1 VPKGLPDVNQKV
13 GVDGSDAVSGYKE
26 VAGAAG
32 LASAANDEVTRSLQE
47 VERAAQGVARSMP
60 KNMFGSIEAAGAINA
75 AIREQQA
82 LMASGGAAARMAS
95 EAATAAMQQEKETVN
110 AVIAV
115 YGARQALAERM
126 VVTQKALSDE
136 LTNTAN
142 AFRVQMADAARVA
155 ASEVDK
161 ANLSIEKTRVLLAR
175 ANAEATVTALAVGA
189 GGTTGAGFDA
199 AAMKAV
205 AWDVAQQVASRA
217 TSGSDGAVTAATAMG
232 AAAAAEVLSGGS
244 GSTGGGSG
252 TGGILWATS
261 AATAA
266 RIAARNAVNDFKT
279 PFYSF
284 VYGATA
290 EALAGG
296 GSGGGGYGGGDGG
309 GGWNGS
315 SGNGFLGPFAGAAAG
330 AAGGLLARSP
340 HDAASQF
347 GTVSAWLSVW
357 YPRIHWAL
365 MATNELL
372 ATAGPAIIAGTAASL
387 VGLEGGQTAY
397 DRLFAI
403 NAVGQ
408 SLGGSLGQ
416 TPGQFLGLG
425 DALQKAQTSA
435 DPAVWELMGAAINS
449 VKGATDN
456 ASGGLSNFWQLGTN
470 TIDMLDRFAAKVT
483 TDFKGGVGKELSSV
497 VSQGTSDLQQFGD
510 VVGNIGRLF
519 LNVVPSLPGV
529 GGDILTLLSAGTGA
543 LASTAG
549 FLGKTGLLGPL
560 LAGEAGLRYGPALVG
575 GLGSLVGK
583 AGGGLL
589 GLGDLGTDL
598 AASGVSSD
606 VVLGAATGITGLGTI
621 LGTAAKGARLATA
634 ADVDAGLATT
644 IGETI
649 GPTEGSG
656 IAGALGAATGPT
668 IAGVAALTYLVTKAA
683 LAKTPAEQAAATQ
696 QSAINQSTFTSAFS
710 SLMTGMTQAAQGAA
724 SGTTTPSFMQVIE
737 GGQGKG
743 IRDESIGDMAINFI
757 KEGLA
762 GLPGLGGLA
771 MPTNRDVAQQQLAS
785 YGQQFSNLLSAG
797 PVMQQMLGG
806 GSIQSAYDIAD
817 MAGLQASQL
826 QQLISGTAA
835 QKEDIQN
842 QLLNEQA
849 GYKVMA
855 ASPGVYGANVAAV
868 QAMKG
873 LAGSQLTTVNS
884 AWDQI
889 LQNAAGG
896 TGAATGFA
904 SGLSSLQ
911 TLGSSLPTAEA
922 QAEIAKLDP
931 KAAKASISS
940 IAKALVGFSSTAS
953 QEAWSAF
960 SNASTTSPGLIQQI
974 GSLGDWLR
982 TAQTA
987 SPNIGQGQ
995 FNQAVLYEARQALP
1009 YAKDS
1014 PAALAQLGVITQQA
1028 GGPGYSAAETQ
1039 KQNLAAIG
1047 GFIDRNAGSQKQFNA
1062 VMNEGSI
1069 ALANVSAQ
1077 ALNFGATL
1085 KENTYSALAGGATGL
1100 PQVSEDMARFKAT
1113 IDGGINTSAFKGA
1126 ARSIASDLA
1135 GVSASAGDVG
1145 AILNASLSGKGLSTG
1160 EIANAI
1166 KLVQSD
1172 MSALTVPVKPKLD
1185 ASALAAPTQEAIRSI
1200 AGAHD
1205 AVMAGIM
1212 DYKAKVDTPVAP
1224 PPPKGGVVE
1233 YTTRVPKPIAPPA
1246 PMGGTVVYHSVV
1258 IGPGQAGIIGGGG
1271 TRFMAQSGFRVPGF
1285 GGGDIVP
1292 AMLEPGEAVV
1302 PKHLVS
1308 ALAPFL
1314 AANKVP
1320 GFQAG
1325 GFAGAEGFGASTL
1338 SFSTMYSSML
1348 EALESMVSGIASGL
1362 SESVQNTLSS
1372 YARGSFG
1379 GTMRGTPAASSA
1391 PSGTPSNPVAVELV
1405 SNGMISSGGGGIPA
1419 GAMGALPIPAAAQ
1432 KVIDAFEKTFAGM
1445 GNPWGNFAS
1454 QIMQGLLDSIK
1465 DASKETA
1472 AEAKALTA
1480 KVTQEVNFA
1489 KSTAATAVSGLNFA
1503 GMTSLPTPT
1512 MTAQGQPYQY
1522 YADQASGNP
1531 LSVQQQMGDYLQSIQ
1546 SFSGDIG
1553 KLSKGG
1559 LNKSLIQQL
1568 LGAGPLQGDQEAQS
1582 ILGGAGGVG
1591 AVNNLWKQINSAAN
1605 KLGIGGAEAVYGYG
1619 GVGSKT
1625 VSVKA
1630 QADAAPVHAL
1640 QAAINAVHGKTVDL
1654 HVNVTVGS
1662 GGQSMSV
1669 SQINQIVAK
1678 VQSQLLEQAK
1688 RNRKTGLMLPGYGS

>member
-1 VPKGLPDVNQKV
+1 VPKGLDDVTQKV
-13 GVDGSDAVSGYKE
+13 AVDGGEAVAGYTNI
-26 VAGAAG
+26 AGAAG

-47 VERAAQGVARSMP
+47 VERAAQSVARSMP

-115 YGARQALAERM
+115 YQARQALAERM

-155 ASEVDK
+155 ATEVDK

-175 ANAEATVTALAVGA
+175 ANAEATVSALAVGA

-217 TSGSDGAVTAATAMG
+217 TSGSDSAVTAATAMG

-266 RIAARNAVNDFKT
+266 RIAARDAVNDFKT

-290 EALAGG
+290 AALAGGGGPGGG
-296 GSGGGGYGGGDGG
+296 GSGGGGGDEGG
-309 GGWNGS
+309 GG
-315 SGNGFLGPFAGAAAG
+315 SGGGFLGPFAGAAAG
-330 AAGGLLARSP
+330 AVGGLLARSP

-347 GTVSAWLSVW
+347 GTVSAWLGVW

-372 ATAGPAIIAGTAASL
+372 ATAGPAIVAGTAAAF
-387 VGLEGGQTAY
+387 VGLEGGQTMY
-397 DRLFAI
+397 DRLAAI

-435 DPAVWELMGAAINS
+435 DPAVWELVGAAINS

-456 ASGGLSNFWQLGTN
+456 ASGGLQNFWQLGTN

-483 TDFKGGVGKELSSV
+483 TDFKGGAGKELSAV

-529 GGDILTLLSAGTGA
+529 GGDLLSILSGGTGA
-543 LASTAG
+543 LASAAG
-549 FLGKTGLLGPL
+549 TLGKFGLLGPL
-560 LAGEAGLRYGPALVG
+560 LAGEAGLRYGPALIG

-589 GLGDLGTDL
+589 GLGDVGVDL
-598 AASGVSSD
+598 AGAGVSSD
-606 VVLGAATGITGLGTI
+606 VILGAATGATGLGTI

-634 ADVDAGLATT
+634 ADVDAGLATS

-649 GPTEGSG
+649 GPVEGSG
-656 IAGALGAATGPT
+656 IAGALGATTGPV
-668 IAGVAALTYLVTKAA
+668 IAGVAALTYLVGKAIA
-683 LAKTPAEQAAATQ
+683 QKTPAQQAAATQ
-696 QSAINQSTFTSAFS
+696 QSAISQSTLTGSFGSLLSSMTSAS
-710 SLMTGMTQAAQGAA
+710 QAASTGEQYLDFQQA
-724 SGTTTPSFMQVIE
+724 IE

-743 IRDESIGDMAINFI
+743 IRDESIGSMIVNFS
-757 KEGLA
+757 KELLG
-762 GLPGLGGLA
+762 GMIPGLQGLIIPSA
-771 MPTNRDVAQQQLAS
+771 RQTAQAQLAS

-797 PVMQQMLGG
+797 PIMQQMLGG

-817 MAGLQASQL
+817 MAGIQESQL
-826 QQLISGTAA
+826 QQLISGTPA
-835 QKEDIQN
+835 QKAAIQN

-849 GYKVMA
+849 GYKAMA
-855 ASPGVYGANVAAV
+855 SSPGTYGANVNAV
-868 QAMKG
+868 QAMSG
-873 LAGSQLTTVNS
+873 LAGTKLSTVNS

-896 TGAATGFA
+896 TSAATEFSGGIQALADLALPSAKKIPSAETVKGIERALGVSASQAQSIAA
-904 SGLSSLQ
+904 SG
-911 TLGSSLPTAEA
+911 GTAHSVQSIA
-922 QAEIAKLDP
+922 QALT
-931 KAAKASISS
+931 
-940 IAKALVGFSSTAS
+940 GFSSQGS
-953 QEAWSAF
+953 QAAWAAF
-960 SNASTTSPGLIQQI
+960 SSPSTSSPGLIQQI
-974 GSLGDWLR
+974 GSLTDWLR
-982 TAQTA
+982 TAQTVA
-987 SPNIGQGQ
+987 PNLIGQGQ
-995 FNQAVLYEARQALP
+995 FNQASMYEARQALP
-1009 YAKDS
+1009 YVKDS

-1028 GGPGYSAAETQ
+1028 GGPGYNAAETQ

-1047 GFIDRNAGSQKQFNA
+1047 GFIDKNTGSAKQYNQ
-1062 VMNEGSI
+1062 VMNEATI
-1069 ALANVSAQ
+1069 ATADVSAQ

-1085 KENTYSALAGGATGL
+1085 KENTYAALAGGATGL
-1100 PQVSEDMARFKAT
+1100 PQVSADMAKFKAT
-1113 IDGGINTSAFKGA
+1113 ISGGIDTSGFKSA
-1126 ARSIASDLA
+1126 AKSIASDLA

-1145 AILNASLSGKGLSTG
+1145 AILKASLSGRGLSAG
-1160 EIANAI
+1160 EIASAI
-1166 KLVQSD
+1166 KLVMAD
-1172 MSALTVPVKPKLD
+1172 VTIDVK
-1185 ASALAAPTQEAIRSI
+1185 T
-1200 AGAHD
+1200 
-1205 AVMAGIM
+1205 
-1212 DYKAKVDTPVAP
+1212 KVEPPHVP

-1258 IGPGQAGIIGGGG
+1258 LGPAGASMGINPSALPHG
-1271 TRFMAQSGFRVPGF
+1271 QSGFRVPGF

-1302 PKHLVS
+1302 PKHLVG

-1314 AANKVP
+1314 GRHGVP
-1320 GFQAG
+1320 GFASGGLAGIEFGDTLTQASSMISAYQG
-1325 GFAGAEGFGASTL
+1325 SGNLSPMQWGQMSSTFLRAANLANVMGSSRGFASGGIVPASTL
-1338 SFSTMYSSML
+1338 SGVKAQLDT
-1348 EALESMVSGIASGL
+1348 EWKALDALYAQEDKASGAAYTAL
-1362 SESVQNTLSS
+1362 KNQVSAFWTNVMDPLYAQEDKLEGKTSS
-1372 YARGSFG
+1372 ASA
-1379 GTMRGTPAASSA
+1379 AASKA
-1391 PSGTPSNPVAVELV
+1391 GTETAK
-1405 SNGMISSGGGGIPA
+1405 
-1419 GAMGALPIPAAAQ
+1419 Q
-1432 KVIDAFEKTFAGM
+1432 VIAAFEKTLNGE
-1445 GNPWGNFAS
+1445 GSPWTSFGK
-1454 QIMQGLLDSIK
+1454 QILTGLLSGVNM
-1465 DASKETA
+1465 SKETSA
-1472 AEAKALTA
+1472 MATALVN
-1480 KVTQEVNFA
+1480 KVATEVNYA
-1489 KSTAATAVSGLNFA
+1489 KGVASAAA
-1503 GMTSLPTPT
+1503 GGAGYGTENSL
-1512 MTAQGQPYQY
+1512 
-1522 YADQASGNP
+1522 
-1531 LSVQQQMGDYLQSIQ
+1531 
-1546 SFSGDIG
+1546 FSGMDVTPG
-1553 KLSKGG
+1553 TGNGTVAEQMQSYLGSVKSFTGDLKTLSKEG
-1559 LNKSLIQQL
+1559 LSKSIMQQL
-1568 LGAGPLQGDQEAQS
+1568 IAAGPVQGDALAQS
-1582 ILGGAGGVG
+1582 ITQSYGGVG
-1591 AVNNLWKQINSAAN
+1591 LVNSLQKQITSASN
-1605 KLGIGGAEAVYGYG
+1605 KLGMQAGESVYGYG
-1619 GVGSKT
+1619 QT
-1625 VSVKA
+1625 
-1630 QADAAPVHAL
+1630 
-1640 QAAINAVHGKTVDL
+1640 AAIKTNADLGPVQALKVAMDSVRSKTVDL

-1662 GGQSMSV
+1662 GNQSMSV

-1688 RNRKTGLMLPGYGS
+1688 RNRKTGIMLPGYGA